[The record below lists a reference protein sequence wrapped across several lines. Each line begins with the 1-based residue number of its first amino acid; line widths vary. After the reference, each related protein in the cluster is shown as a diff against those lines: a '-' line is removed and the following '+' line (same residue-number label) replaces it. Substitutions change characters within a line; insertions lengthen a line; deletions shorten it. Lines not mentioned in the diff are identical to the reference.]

1 MPFVIFAAPNFS
13 ENAVRFIN
21 ATAALPDVR
30 LAVISQEAQEVLPQ
44 DVRAKLVGHWK
55 VKDALDAEQLLWAAE
70 SLSQRHGRI
79 HRLFAAVE
87 QIQVPIAVARQRLG
101 LPGMSVEVA
110 QNFRDKARMKN
121 VLRAAGLPCARHC
134 LAASEADAWQ
144 FAEEIGYPLV
154 VKPPAGAASQTTYR
168 ANNASELRQALTTLQ
183 PRPGQEALLEE
194 FMTGEEN
201 SFETF
206 SLKSQPLFHSL
217 THYTPTPL
225 EVLRHPWIQWTLLL
239 PREIDGKQYDDIRQ
253 VGRRALEVLGMDT
266 GLTHLEW
273 FRRPDGT
280 IAISEVAAR
289 PPGAQIMTM
298 ISRANDMDA
307 NLAWVRLMVYGEFS
321 MPSRRYAVGAAF
333 LRGMGSGR
341 VKAVHG
347 LDTADREIGRLVTD
361 VKIPQPGQPAATT
374 YEGEGYVILRHP
386 ETEVV
391 KQALQQ
397 VVSTIRVELQE

>member
-1 MPFVIFAAPNFS
+1 MPFVIFVAPNFS

-30 LAVISQEAQEVLPQ
+30 LAVISQEAQETLPP
-44 DVRAKLVGHWK
+44 DVRPKLVGHWR
-55 VKDALDAEQLLWAAE
+55 VKDALDTEQLVWAAE
-70 SLSQRHGRI
+70 SLAQRHGRI

-87 QIQVPIAVARQRLG
+87 QIQVPIAEARARLG

-121 VLRAAGLPCARHC
+121 VLRAAGLPCARHR
-134 LAASEADAWQ
+134 LAASEADALQ
-144 FAEEIGYPLV
+144 FAEEVGYPLV
-154 VKPPAGAASQTTYR
+154 LKPPAGAASQTTYR
-168 ANNASELRQALTTLQ
+168 ANNAGELHQALSTLK

-206 SLKSQPLFHSL
+206 SLNGQPLFHSL

-225 EVLRHPWIQWTLLL
+225 EVLRNPWIQWTLLL
-239 PREIDGKQYDDIRQ
+239 PREIDSKQYDDIRQ
-253 VGRRALEVLGMDT
+253 IGRRALEVLGMDT
-266 GLTHLEW
+266 GMTHLEW

-298 ISRANDMDA
+298 IARANDFDA
-307 NLAWVRLMVYGEFS
+307 NYAWVRLMVNGEFS
-321 MPSRRYAVGAAF
+321 MPGRKYAVGAAF

-347 LDTADREIGRLVTD
+347 LDAADQAIGRLVTD

-386 ETEVV
+386 DTEVV